1 MAQTVEHAT
10 GDTTVE
16 HETSDTTG
24 ETPTVLVYAPG
35 IRGYFVDGSDE
46 YVGGREQQYS
56 QLVPRLQQNG
66 LDVHAIVYDAPTGD
80 TAVTYHEI
88 RHPDSR
94 PFSHLSFLRDVTT
107 AFENSDPDV
116 VLQSGAQASTYI
128 LRLLSGFRGV
138 PFVFHWATDA
148 DLNGDVVPPKGVG
161 PALYRAC
168 RRRADLN
175 IVQTTKQAELIDEP
189 SIVVPNILDTRVEW
203 KEASGASVLWL
214 ATIEP
219 AKFPERFVE
228 LARALPHREFRMA
241 GRVKGPVDF
250 QNQIHRQI
258 ETTPNLTHVGQIPR
272 EAVSNYLSEGRCL
285 VNTSDYEGF
294 SNTYL
299 EAASSKLPIV
309 SLYHDPNDMIEQHNA
324 GIVVD
329 NSPADISTAVE
340 TMFDDS
346 MWNQYRKGCEQIVRD
361 HQPEPIVRSFSEA
374 LKELTLQT
382 SLE

>member
-1 MAQTVEHAT
+1 MAQLLEDKTSVKTV
-10 GDTTVE
+10 
-16 HETSDTTG
+16 

-35 IRGYFVDGSDE
+35 IRGYFLEESDE

-66 LDVHAIVYDAPTGD
+66 LEVHAIVYDAPTGVTD
-80 TAVTYHEI
+80 VTYHEI

-94 PFSHLSFLRDVTT
+94 PFTHLSFLRDVTT
-107 AFENSDPDV
+107 VFQHTDPDI

-128 LRLLSGFRGV
+128 LRLLSGLRSV

-148 DLNGDVVPPKGVG
+148 DLHGDVVPPKGVG

-175 IVQTTKQAELIDEP
+175 IVQTQKQAELIDEP
-189 SIVVPNILDTRVEW
+189 SIVVPNILDTRIEW
-203 KEASGASVLWL
+203 KEASGEYVLWL

-219 AKFPERFVE
+219 DKFPKRFVE

-241 GRVKGPVDF
+241 GRITGPETF
-250 QNQIHRQI
+250 QTTIRRQI
-258 ETTPNLTHVGQIPR
+258 EATDNITHVGQIPR
-272 EAVSNYLSEGRCL
+272 EEIPTYLSEGRCL

-299 EAASSKLPIV
+299 EAACSKLPVV
-309 SLYHDPNDMIEQHNA
+309 SLFHDPNNMLEQQHA

-329 NSPADISTAVE
+329 KSPGDIATAVE
-340 TMFDDS
+340 TMFDDT
-346 MWNQYRKGCEQIVRD
+346 MWEQYQHGCEEIVRE
-361 HQPEPIVRSFSEA
+361 HQPEPIVQSFSEA
-374 LKELTLQT
+374 LKELSTDA
-382 SLE
+382 